1 MLFLNVERRTRLV
14 CELVVS
20 VDCGTGVFL
29 PHLGH
34 ESHECGTLRRSA
46 CVFGRIIP
54 VGILRGSA
62 ASDVAYS
69 DGMWVVARGVC
80 ADLVFRAATVNGA
93 VTVYHIVIA
102 DIGEAS
108 CKMPLADLGDGIILP
123 LRRSRTME
131 DYLVDAASVR

>member
-1 MLFLNVERRTRLV
+1 MLFLNVERGTRLV

-20 VDCGTGVFL
+20 VDCGTGIFL

-54 VGILRGSA
+54 VGILRGST

-69 DGMWVVARGVC
+69 D
-80 ADLVFRAATVNGA
+80 
-93 VTVYHIVIA
+93 
-102 DIGEAS
+102 
-108 CKMPLADLGDGIILP
+108 
-123 LRRSRTME
+123 
-131 DYLVDAASVR
+131 